1 MSVKYE
7 SSKRL
12 VFNQLGT
19 STQQT
24 TDLVVLN
31 LMPNKLETEGQLLD
45 LFAGLPE
52 NLTLTFLYPQTHH
65 FKSHVLPYL
74 QTSYATLPE
83 IADNTYDGLIIT
95 GAPVETLPYA
105 EVDYWQEFTEILAWA
120 QDHVRQNLF
129 ICWAAQA
136 ALYAQYGIEKYAVS
150 PKVFGIFEHRAV
162 GADPLLNHLPHHFYM
177 PHSRHTTLQSQDIAA
192 QSDLKL
198 LVDDINV
205 GPVLV
210 QSRDR
215 RQTFIT
221 GHPEYVRNTLA
232 HEYQRDLAS
241 GIPITLPENYFY
253 GNDANAR
260 VLERWHSSGQQ
271 IIANWLQQ
279 LN

>member
-1 MSVKYE
+1 MSLKHE

-12 VFNQLGT
+12 VFNQLGA

-24 TDLVVLN
+24 IDLVVLN

-65 FKSHVLPYL
+65 FKSPILPYL
-74 QTSYATLPE
+74 KTSYATLPE
-83 IADNTYDGLIIT
+83 IADNDYDGLIIT

-105 EVDYWQEFTEILAWA
+105 AVDYWQEFTEILDWA

-136 ALYAQYGIEKYAVS
+136 ALYAQYGIEKYAVR
-150 PKVFGIFEHRAV
+150 PKVFGIFEHQA
-162 GADPLLNHLPHHFYM
+162 AQATPLLANVPHRFYM
-177 PHSRHTTLQSQDIAA
+177 PHSRHTTLQSSDVQA
-192 QSDLKL
+192 QADLNL
-198 LVDDINV
+198 LVDDADV
-205 GPVLV
+205 GPVIV
-210 QSRDR
+210 QSRDQ

-221 GHPEYVRNTLA
+221 GHPEYSQNTLA
-232 HEYQRDLAS
+232 QEYQRDLTD

-253 GNDANAR
+253 GNDANAQ
-260 VLERWHSSGQQ
+260 VLERWHTSGQQ

>member
-1 MSVKYE
+1 MTVKHE

-19 STQQT
+19 NTQQT

-52 NLTLTFLYPQTHH
+52 NLSLTFLYPRTHH

-74 QTSYATLPE
+74 KTSYATLPE
-83 IADNTYDGLIIT
+83 IAENTYDGLIIT
-95 GAPVETLPYA
+95 GAPVETLPFT
-105 EVDYWQEFTEILAWA
+105 EVDYWQEFIEILDWA

-136 ALYAQYGIEKYAVS
+136 ALYAEYGIDKYAVS
-150 PKVFGIFEHRAV
+150 PKVFGIFEHKAISEN
-162 GADPLLNHLPHHFYM
+162 PLLAHLPHHFYM
-177 PHSRHTTLQSQDIAA
+177 PHSRHTTLQAADIQA
-192 QSDLKL
+192 QTDLNL

-205 GPVLV
+205 GPVIV
-210 QSRDR
+210 QSRDQ

-221 GHPEYVRNTLA
+221 GHPEYAQNTLA
-232 HEYQRDLAS
+232 QEYHRDLAD

-271 IIANWLQQ
+271 IVANWLQQ